1 MKVQALKVTMLLL
14 VLLCTAPAPSE
25 TLGGWSRALER
36 QLRAGAPGEHPW
48 PPADG
53 GDNLPQQGSSGS
65 HPLAGAWEVIE
76 EVPSGSRSPSK
87 AMTKSARSSG
97 DQDLPRKPR
106 SVPPQPSHS
115 RSPGLSHLLKGY
127 GKFNGDTHSCPGIQ
141 SRPCQKP
148 SDCSGC
154 LGLYTCKLP
163 AGTCHLKAVSRQRGR
178 FLQSIQR
185 PEGHGI
191 LFILGKHGSI

>member
-1 MKVQALKVTMLLL
+1 
-14 VLLCTAPAPSE
+14 
-25 TLGGWSRALER
+25 
-36 QLRAGAPGEHPW
+36 
-48 PPADG
+48 
-53 GDNLPQQGSSGS
+53 
-65 HPLAGAWEVIE
+65 
-76 EVPSGSRSPSK
+76 
-87 AMTKSARSSG
+87 MTKSARSSG

-127 GKFNGDTHSCPGIQ
+127 GKFNGDMHSCPGIQ